1 MKTNRKKTVLAA
13 NEEDEVLLS
22 RLDLEHSRSVW
33 GKSVQ
38 EIKLLQDWVPFI
50 SQRWTPSARQST
62 RARVSRARVVV
73 DSEQVGMGNL
83 LRPI

>member
-13 NEEDEVLLS
+13 NEQDEDLVS

-33 GKSVQ
+33 WKSVQ
-38 EIKLLQDWVPFI
+38 EIKLQDWVLFI
-50 SQRWTPSARQST
+50 SLRWTPSARQST

-83 LRPI
+83 LRAI